1 MKCAIVFRQR
11 VHKALHGTQ
20 HGLWTSSRYGIPI
33 IKFISEKESTGLT
46 RKLSFHTSVLNRI
59 IGSRFCSTVL
69 SDVAQH
75 RARELANMSLGT
87 KA

>member
-11 VHKALHGTQ
+11 VLTALHVTQ

-33 IKFISEKESTGLT
+33 IKFISEKKSTGLP
-46 RKLSFHTSVLNRI
+46 RKLSFHMSILNRV
-59 IGSRFCSTVL
+59 IGRRFCSTVL

-75 RARELANMSLGT
+75 RARELTNMSLGT
-87 KA
+87 NA